1 MFNKSDEM
9 PYLQLHDVRF
19 YLVLKFPRI
28 CVIFRVKSVHPA
40 KHNIIHHCIL
50 RVLQVSSYEK
60 LKLIFDMLIKFFLVC
75 PVLYITKHYIFK
87 LWTLLS
93 CDFKCLP
100 FSSVDCPGHKR

>member
-28 CVIFRVKSVHPA
+28 CVIFRVKSVHST
-40 KHNIIHHCIL
+40 KHNIIHQCIL

-60 LKLIFDMLIKFFLVC
+60 LKLILNTLIIFLLVFL
-75 PVLYITKHYIFK
+75 VLYITKHYRDPNFQ
-87 LWTLLS
+87 TL
-93 CDFKCLP
+93 DFA
-100 FSSVDCPGHKR
+100 FM